1 MEERCKRYKRVLSTC
16 FFNKVGYNQ
25 DDCFFSYIE
34 NNQEKLEILTR
45 DFCNKNYNVFTGI
58 VKSELKRKEYTS
70 IYDCLNF
77 ILETNENIKTISKIY
92 SKILNNE
99 DIKEELKKIT
109 INKIGEEIKGQLK
122 KNFRYQSLLEEDKII
137 ILLSVDA
144 IIYSIKNIECLK

>member
-1 MEERCKRYKRVLSTC
+1 M
-16 FFNKVGYNQ
+16 
-25 DDCFFSYIE
+25 
-34 NNQEKLEILTR
+34 TR

-77 ILETNENIKTISKIY
+77 ILEINENIKIISKIY

-109 INKIGEEIKGQLK
+109 ISKIGEETKGQLK
-122 KNFRYQSLLEEDKII
+122 KNFIYQSLLEEDKII